1 MACKLSLKGPLHNE
15 KKEVQPLGPK
25 GERQTEQFH
34 VLLCWIRIVQKCL
47 QWIYNTN
54 RLSAKDFTYPLI
66 VGKLPYPFLQGKKAL
81 ERGLFPQMTLEN
93 QNKGEGMKLAQP
105 FCEQMKSKNFH

>member
-1 MACKLSLKGPLHNE
+1 MKDKQNSFTFYSAE
-15 KKEVQPLGPK
+15 LGLFK
-25 GERQTEQFH
+25 NAYSEF
-34 VLLCWIRIVQKCL
+34 
-47 QWIYNTN
+47 TN
-54 RLSAKDFTYPLI
+54 RLSTKDLTYPLI

-93 QNKGEGMKLAQP
+93 QNKGKGMKLAQP